1 MSDRAVVADA
11 LRCHPPLGSEMT
23 FTNLYVWRRLHETQ
37 IAEVDGTLLFA
48 SHENGER
55 TLLGS
60 PVGPLSPGVLPE
72 LLADVGVHGGHRIDA
87 VTAHALCRTGAQVE
101 CDRDQADYVYRR
113 QELATL
119 AGRRHHRKR
128 GHVTQCLKRFD
139 CQYEDVTPDLAD
151 ELLEMQS
158 RWKADRDCATHPGL
172 CAEHRA
178 IADALAHMEE
188 FGLLGGTVRIDGR
201 IEAFTL
207 AERLNED
214 TAVIHFEKAM
224 PAFPGLYQVV
234 NQWFCRHALDE
245 FEYVNREQD
254 LGIPGLRKAKM
265 SYLPD
270 HLVAKFTAT
279 WSPTREPCCCSCK
292 EGECGTD

>member
-1 MSDRAVVADA
+1 VADA
-11 LRCHPPLGSEMT
+11 LRRHPPLGSEMT
-23 FTNLYVWRRLHETQ
+23 FTNLYVWRGQHETQ

-48 SHENGER
+48 SQEEGER

-60 PVGPLSPGVLPE
+60 PVGPLAPGVLPE
-72 LLADVGVHGGHRIDA
+72 LLTGAGVHGGHRIDA
-87 VTAHALCRTGAQVE
+87 VTAHALCGAGAQVD

-128 GHVTQCLKRFD
+128 SHVNQCLKRFD
-139 CQYEDVTPDLAD
+139 CQYVEVTPDMAD
-151 ELLEMQS
+151 ELLEMQT
-158 RWKADRDCATHPGL
+158 RWVSGRDCAIFTGL

-178 IADALAHMEE
+178 IADALAHMDE
-188 FGLLGGTVRIDGR
+188 FGLLGGAVRIDGR
-201 IEAFTL
+201 IEAFAL

-224 PAFPGLYQVV
+224 PEFGGLYQVI
-234 NQWFCRHALDE
+234 NQWFCRHALGE

-270 HLVAKFTAT
+270 HLVAKFTAS
-279 WSPTREPCCCSCK
+279 WAPTQQPCCCSCK
-292 EGECGTD
+292 DGKLSAE